1 MRRRLLIF
9 DFDGTLADTFDHFLE
24 VFDEAARVY
33 GFRPF
38 DRSNI
43 DHLRTLNAR
52 SILKYHEVPIWK
64 LPAITHA
71 TRKLMALRIHDVRLF
86 TQIDHALACLHDRG
100 TLLAVL
106 SSNSKSNVLRVLG
119 AQTASL
125 FDHFECGASIFG
137 KRSRLRKLLVQSG
150 VKVEDSMFIGDEIR
164 DAQAAR
170 DVGVRFGAVS
180 WGYSK
185 IGALLEAGAE
195 EHFSAPCELKTKLL
209 QWASA

>member
-1 MRRRLLIF
+1 MRRRLFIF

-33 GFRPF
+33 GFRCF
-38 DRSNI
+38 DRNNI
-43 DHLRTLNAR
+43 DHLRTLDAR
-52 SILKYHEVPIWK
+52 SILRHHDVPIWK

-86 TQIDHALACLHDRG
+86 PQIDHALACLQDHG
-100 TLLAVL
+100 EVLALL

-119 AQTASL
+119 EQTASL
-125 FDHFECGASIFG
+125 FDHFECGTSIFG
-137 KRSRLRKLLVQSG
+137 KRSRLKKLLLRSG
-150 VKVEDSMFIGDEIR
+150 VKAEDSMFIGDEIR

-170 DVGVRFGAVS
+170 EVGIRFGAVG

-185 IGALLEAGAE
+185 MSVLLEAGAE
-195 EHFSAPCELKTKLL
+195 EHFSEPHELKTKLL
-209 QWASA
+209 EWASA